1 MGDEESS
8 VDINEQDQETSP
20 ASGSEADIQ
29 RSNTD
34 HHDQMRKT
42 CQSLKAWIEAETKGH
57 GEEDNE
63 ESSAYDV
70 LMRGIGASEWKKA
83 ESNRFLGYIGLSS
96 RSKR

>member
-1 MGDEESS
+1 MIEDEE
-8 VDINEQDQETSP
+8 DM
-20 ASGSEADIQ
+20 SEL
-29 RSNTD
+29 
-34 HHDQMRKT
+34 KGEELL
-42 CQSLKAWIEAETKGH
+42 QSLKAWIEAETEGH

-83 ESNRFLGYIGLSS
+83 ESNRFLGYNGLSS